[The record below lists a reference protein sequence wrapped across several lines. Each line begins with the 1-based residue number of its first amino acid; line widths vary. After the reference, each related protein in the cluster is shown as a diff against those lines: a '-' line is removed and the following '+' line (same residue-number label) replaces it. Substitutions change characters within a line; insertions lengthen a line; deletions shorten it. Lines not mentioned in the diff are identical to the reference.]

1 MLTGFVVCCSRIEI
15 VGAAADIALWSAMVG
30 KMFDQQIQRGV
41 SPRVDDW
48 GDSEL
53 KDDGLRGNWVSRKR
67 PYKWDWVQDPSGMRG
82 GRGRIHLGM
91 RVHAEMRIHAGAQA
105 TKVSKVFHVGPK
117 IKGYMQTLV

>member
-1 MLTGFVVCCSRIEI
+1 MLTGFAVCCSRIEI

-53 KDDGLRGNWVSRKR
+53 KDVGLRGNWVSRKR
-67 PYKWDWVQDPSGMRG
+67 PYKWVWVQEPAGGRG
-82 GRGRIHLGM
+82 GRGGGRRGGGG
-91 RVHAEMRIHAGAQA
+91 RAEGGGHA
-105 TKVSKVFHVGPK
+105 
-117 IKGYMQTLV
+117 